1 MSPPIISPSLL
12 VISPPPRNARPD
24 RAYIFRT
31 VTEIS
36 FEGASFCLDDTYKL
50 VSTEINFKD
59 FIENNYMEVYGNVEK
74 MIQYSG
80 MSEHNFNRR
89 FREEYGM
96 PPKAWMTERFKKDI
110 LRYASLPNATTSF
123 VASKLYITDVR
134 LCQLTRK
141 YYDLTPQQLI
151 EMRGC
156 PVGAGH
162 DGDLK

>member
-1 MSPPIISPSLL
+1 MSWSSGKIK
-12 VISPPPRNARPD
+12 NAEICQ
-24 RAYIFRT
+24 AWNVELFITFITYYT
-31 VTEIS
+31 KTQVTE
-36 FEGASFCLDDTYKL
+36 FFRPLM
-50 VSTEINFKD
+50 STEINFKD

-110 LRYASLPNATTSF
+110 LHYASLPNATTSF
-123 VASKLYITDVR
+123 VASKLHITDVR

-151 EMRGC
+151 EMRGFK
-156 PVGAGH
+156 VT
-162 DGDLK
+162 

>member
-1 MSPPIISPSLL
+1 MPDPIGH
-12 VISPPPRNARPD
+12 
-24 RAYIFRT
+24 IFSEQLRKYR
-31 VTEIS
+31 
-36 FEGASFCLDDTYKL
+36 FEGASFCLDDTYTL

-74 MIQYSG
+74 MIRYSG

-110 LRYASLPNATTSF
+110 LHYASLPNATTSF
-123 VASKLYITDVR
+123 VASRLHITDVR

-151 EMRGC
+151 EMRAENILSSGESLRRM
-156 PVGAGH
+156 VFS
-162 DGDLK
+162 LSRR